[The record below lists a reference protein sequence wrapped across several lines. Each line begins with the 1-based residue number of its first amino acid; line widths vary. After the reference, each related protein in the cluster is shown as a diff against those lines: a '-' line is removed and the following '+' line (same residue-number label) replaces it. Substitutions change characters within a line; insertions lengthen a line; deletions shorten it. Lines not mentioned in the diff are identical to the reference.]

1 MTVESSVVRRLLI
14 AFVLQAIV
22 AGQSMAQSPDSTP
35 QPPDSTPQAVDR
47 TPQAV
52 ETNPLNPEKV
62 LEDIVPQPGSLF
74 PYGVPQSWFD
84 FKDDVYDR
92 IGLKFGFSYQMLAQY
107 ASHTAPN
114 STFDTALGHWWGFL
128 TKWTLLKRGS
138 ENEGTLVFSMFE
150 RGAVGNNAVPAN
162 FGLVDV
168 GSLTTNVE
176 YTTWDFA
183 IENLYWEQNF
193 ASEKSKV
200 QFRIGNQVVTTFL
213 NPFRFKDSRLSFT
226 NGPWA
231 FHPTVPYPT
240 FGFGA
245 AFKWWP
251 DKQSG
256 FYVAG
261 SLNDMNGDPNLQGF
275 DWSTVDRGEFFYGV
289 EVGFNRIRAK
299 DDYDHLHLLVFYAD
313 ERSTRSPDT
322 LPNKAGGGFRLLGE
336 RQWDRW
342 VGYAGY
348 TYNTAQGG
356 GVAGSL
362 SEHTLTA
369 GVAYLNPA
377 NIRGEAAISLLYMN
391 PIEEI
396 FEESVRDQYGLE
408 MYWRISLSNNIWIT
422 PGISLV
428 LNPSLNQEDD
438 FVAIPQIKFR
448 VAL

>member
-1 MTVESSVVRRLLI
+1 MRTESNIVRRLLI
-14 AFVLQAIV
+14 ALVLQAIV
-22 AGQSMAQSPDSTP
+22 SGQSMAQAESSEKI
-35 QPPDSTPQAVDR
+35 PQAFDN
-47 TPQAV
+47 
-52 ETNPLNPEKV
+52 NPLSPENV
-62 LEDIVPQPGSLF
+62 LEEIVPKPGAIF

-84 FKDDVYDR
+84 FKDDVYDKY
-92 IGLKFGFSYQMLAQY
+92 GLKFGFSYQMLGQK
-107 ASHTAPN
+107 ASATLQNA
-114 STFDTALGHWWGFL
+114 TYDTAVGDWWGFL
-128 TKWTLLKRGS
+128 TKWTLLNRGS

-150 RGAVGNNAVPAN
+150 RGAVGNNAVPSN

-176 YTTWDFA
+176 YTTWDLE
-183 IENLYWEQNF
+183 IENLYWGQKI
-193 ASEKSKV
+193 ATDKSKFEARV
-200 QFRIGNQVVTTFL
+200 GNQVVTTFL
-213 NPFRFKDSRLSFT
+213 NPMRFKDSRVSFT
-226 NGPWA
+226 TGPWA

-245 AFKWWP
+245 AAKWWP
-251 DKQSG
+251 DKKSG

-289 EVGFNRIRAK
+289 EVGSNLIRAK
-299 DDYDHLHLLVFYAD
+299 NDYDHWHLLVFYAD

-322 LPNKAGGGFRLLGE
+322 LPNKAGGGFRLYGE
-336 RQWDRW
+336 KQWDRW
-342 VGYAGY
+342 VGQAGY

-356 GVAGSL
+356 GVAGTL
-362 SEHTLTA
+362 AEHNLTA

-396 FEESVRDQYGLE
+396 FAEPVRDEYGIE
-408 MYWRISLSNNIWIT
+408 TYWRMSLSNNIWIT
-422 PGISLV
+422 PGIRLV
-428 LNPSLNQEDD
+428 FNPALNQEHD
-438 FVAIPQIKFR
+438 FIAIPHFKFR

>member
-1 MTVESSVVRRLLI
+1 MTKKSNVVRRLLI

-22 AGQSMAQSPDSTP
+22 AGQSMAQSPDR
-35 QPPDSTPQAVDR
+35 TPQAVDK
-47 TPQAV
+47 
-52 ETNPLNPEKV
+52 NPLNPDIV

-74 PYGVPQSWFD
+74 PYGVPHSWFD
-84 FKDDVYDR
+84 FKDYVYDK
-92 IGLKFGFSYQMLAQY
+92 IGLKFGFSYQMLAQS
-107 ASHTAPN
+107 ASDTLPDSA
-114 STFDTALGHWWGFL
+114 FDTAVGDWWGFL
-128 TKWTLLKRGS
+128 TKWTLLNRGS

-150 RGAVGNNAVPAN
+150 RGAVGNNAVPSN
-162 FGLVDV
+162 FGLADV

-176 YTTWDFA
+176 FTSWDFA

-193 ASEKSKV
+193 ASEKNKFH
-200 QFRIGNQVVTTFL
+200 FRIGNQVVTTLL
-213 NPFRFKDSRLSFT
+213 NPFRFKDSRVSFT
-226 NGPWA
+226 TGPWA

-245 AFKWWP
+245 GFKWWP
-251 DKQSG
+251 DKESG

-275 DWSTVDRGEFFYGV
+275 DWSTVGRGEFFYGV
-289 EVGFNRIRAK
+289 EIGENRNRAK
-299 DDYDHLHLLVFYAD
+299 DDYDHWHLLVFYAD

-322 LPNKAGGGFRLLGE
+322 LPNKAGGGFRLSGE
-336 RQWDRW
+336 KQWDRL
-342 VGYAGY
+342 VGYASY

-356 GVAGSL
+356 GVAGTL

-377 NIRGEAAISLLYMN
+377 NIRGEAAISLLYMK

-396 FEESVRDQYGLE
+396 FAEPVRNEYGIE
-408 MYWRISLSNNIWIT
+408 TYWRISLSNNIWIT
-422 PGISLV
+422 PGIRLV
-428 LNPSLNQEDD
+428 FNPSLNQEHD
-438 FVAIPQIKFR
+438 FIAIPQFKFR